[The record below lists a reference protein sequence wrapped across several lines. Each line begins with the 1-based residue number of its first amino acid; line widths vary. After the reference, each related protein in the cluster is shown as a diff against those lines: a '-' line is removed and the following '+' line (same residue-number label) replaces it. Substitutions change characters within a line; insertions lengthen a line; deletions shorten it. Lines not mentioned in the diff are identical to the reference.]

1 MSQEGSADRRFESD
15 IEVTVRHFEK
25 ELELLKAKLL
35 EMSALVESAVYRSV
49 QGVVEKNEELAQ
61 QVLKNEARVNQLEIE
76 IDDMAISL
84 LALQA
89 PLAADLRLVT
99 AAIKINKDLERM
111 GDLSVSIAQNGLAL
125 MRAPMIHPLIDIPHI
140 AGLVQSMVRKSLDA
154 FVNRD
159 AELARS
165 VLASDD
171 AVDNMRTA
179 SYHELISFMENNPQQ
194 IPEALRLLTVVRHL
208 ERIADHAT
216 NIAEDVLFLVRGI
229 DVRHHNE
236 ERTTVAQS

>member
-1 MSQEGSADRRFESD
+1 M
-15 IEVTVRHFEK
+15 RHFEQ
-25 ELELLKAKLL
+25 ELEKLKFKLL

-49 QGVVEKNEELAQ
+49 KAVVEKDEELAQ
-61 QVLKNEARVNQLEIE
+61 QVLKNEGRINELEIE
-76 IDDMAISL
+76 IDDLAISL

-99 AAIKINKDLERM
+99 AAIKINNDLERM
-111 GDLSVSIAQNGLAL
+111 GDLSVSIAQSAMAL
-125 MRAPMIHPLIDIPHI
+125 MKEPVIRPLIDIPHI
-140 AGLVQSMVRKSLDA
+140 AGLAQSMVRKALDA

-159 AELARS
+159 ADLARS

-179 SYHELISFMENNPQQ
+179 SYHELISFMETNPQQ
-194 IPEALRLLTVVRHL
+194 IGQALYLLSVVRNL
-208 ERIADHAT
+208 ERIADHST
-216 NIAEDVLFLVRGI
+216 NIAEDVLFLVKGI

-236 ERTTVAQS
+236 ERTQAVTTQKN

>member
-1 MSQEGSADRRFESD
+1 M
-15 IEVTVRHFEK
+15 RHFEQ
-25 ELELLKAKLL
+25 ELEKLKAKLL
-35 EMSALVESAVYRSV
+35 EMSALVESAIYRSV

-61 QVLKNEARVNQLEIE
+61 QVLRNEGRINQLEIE
-76 IDDMAISL
+76 IDDAAIGL

-99 AAIKINKDLERM
+99 AVIKINNDLERM
-111 GDLSVSIAQNGLAL
+111 GDLSVSIAQSALAL
-125 MRAPMIHPLIDIPHI
+125 VKEPLIRPLIDITHI
-140 AGLVQSMVRKSLDA
+140 AGLAQGMVRKSLDA

-159 AELARS
+159 PELARS

-179 SYHELISFMENNPQQ
+179 SYHELISFMEVNPQQ
-194 IPEALRLLTVVRHL
+194 IPQALYLLSVIRNL

-216 NIAEDVLFLVRGI
+216 NIAEDVLFLVKGI

-236 ERTTVAQS
+236 ERSAVPQQR

>member
-1 MSQEGSADRRFESD
+1 M
-15 IEVTVRHFEK
+15 RHFEQ
-25 ELELLKAKLL
+25 ELEKLKAKLL

-61 QVLKNEARVNQLEIE
+61 QVLRNEGRINDLEIE
-76 IDDMAISL
+76 IDDLAISI

-99 AAIKINKDLERM
+99 AAIKINNDLERM
-111 GDLSVSIAQNGLAL
+111 GDLSVSIAQSAIAL
-125 MRAPMIHPLIDIPHI
+125 MKEPVIRPLIDIPHI
-140 AGLVQSMVRKSLDA
+140 AGLVRSMVRKALDS

-159 AELARS
+159 ADLARS

-194 IPEALRLLTVVRHL
+194 IGQALYLLSVVRNL
-208 ERIADHAT
+208 ERIADHST
-216 NIAEDVLFLVRGI
+216 NIAEDVLFLVKGI

-236 ERTTVAQS
+236 ERNQAAAKEQTTN

>member
-1 MSQEGSADRRFESD
+1 M
-15 IEVTVRHFEK
+15 RHFQQ
-25 ELELLKAKLL
+25 ELELLKGKLL
-35 EMSALVESAVYRSV
+35 EMSALVENAVYRSV

-61 QVLKNEARVNQLEIE
+61 QVVKNEARINQLEIE

-84 LALQA
+84 LVLQQ
-89 PLAADLRLVT
+89 PVAADLRLVT
-99 AAIKINKDLERM
+99 AAIKINNDLERM
-111 GDLSVSIAQNGLAL
+111 GDLAVNIAESAL
-125 MRAPMIHPLIDIPHI
+125 SLMKDPLIRPLIDIPHI
-140 AGLVQSMVRKSLDA
+140 AGLAQSMVRKALDA

-194 IPEALRLLTVVRHL
+194 ISQALNLLSVVRNL
-208 ERIADHAT
+208 ERIADHST
-216 NIAEDVLFLVRGI
+216 NIAEDVLFLVKGI

-236 ERTTVAQS
+236 ERTAVVQT

>member
-1 MSQEGSADRRFESD
+1 M
-15 IEVTVRHFEK
+15 RHFQQ
-25 ELELLKAKLL
+25 ELELLQGKLL

-61 QVLKNEARVNQLEIE
+61 QVLKSEARINQLEIE

-84 LALQA
+84 LVLQQ

-99 AAIKINKDLERM
+99 AAIKINNDLERM
-111 GDLSVSIAQNGLAL
+111 GDLAVNIAESAL
-125 MRAPMIHPLIDIPHI
+125 SLMKDPVIRPLIDIPHI
-140 AGLVQSMVRKSLDA
+140 AGLAQSMVRKALDA

-159 AELARS
+159 TELARS

-179 SYHELISFMENNPQQ
+179 NYHELISFMETNPQQ
-194 IPEALRLLTVVRHL
+194 IQQSLYLLSVVRNL

-216 NIAEDVLFLVRGI
+216 NIAEDVLFLVKGI

-236 ERTTVAQS
+236 ERTAVVQT

>member
-1 MSQEGSADRRFESD
+1 M
-15 IEVTVRHFEK
+15 RHFEQ
-25 ELELLKAKLL
+25 ELEQLKAKLL
-35 EMSALVESAVYRSV
+35 EMSALVESAIYRSV
-49 QGVVEKNEELAQ
+49 QGVVEKNSELAE

-76 IDDMAISL
+76 IDDLAISL

-99 AAIKINKDLERM
+99 AAIKINNDLERM
-111 GDLSVSIAQNGLAL
+111 GDLSTSIAQAALAL
-125 MRAPMIHPLIDIPHI
+125 MREPHIRPLIDIPHI
-140 AGLVQSMVRKSLDA
+140 AGLAQGMVRKALDA

-179 SYHELISFMENNPQQ
+179 SYHELISFMEKNPQQ
-194 IPEALRLLTVVRHL
+194 ISQALYLLSVVRNL

-216 NIAEDVLFLVRGI
+216 NIAEDVLFLVKGI

-236 ERTTVAQS
+236 ERTTVVQT

>member
-1 MSQEGSADRRFESD
+1 M
-15 IEVTVRHFEK
+15 RHFEQ
-25 ELELLKAKLL
+25 ELDKLKAKLL

-61 QVLKNEARVNQLEIE
+61 QVLKNEGRINELEIE
-76 IDDMAISL
+76 IDELAISL

-99 AAIKINKDLERM
+99 AAIKINNDLERM
-111 GDLSVSIAQNGLAL
+111 GDLSVSIAQSAMAL
-125 MRAPMIHPLIDIPHI
+125 MKEPVIRPLIDIPHI
-140 AGLVQSMVRKSLDA
+140 AGLAQSMVRKALDA

-159 AELARS
+159 ADLARS

-179 SYHELISFMENNPQQ
+179 SYHELISFMEANPQQ
-194 IPEALRLLTVVRHL
+194 IGQALYLLSVVRNL
-208 ERIADHAT
+208 ERIADHST
-216 NIAEDVLFLVRGI
+216 NIAEDVLFLVKGI

-236 ERTTVAQS
+236 ERTQAVAIQRTN

>member
-1 MSQEGSADRRFESD
+1 
-15 IEVTVRHFEK
+15 VRHFEQ
-25 ELELLKAKLL
+25 ELEKLKSKLL

-49 QGVVEKNEELAQ
+49 QGVVEKNEELAR
-61 QVLKNEARVNQLEIE
+61 QVLKNEGRINELEIE
-76 IDDMAISL
+76 IDELAISL

-99 AAIKINKDLERM
+99 AAIKINNDLERM
-111 GDLSVSIAQNGLAL
+111 GDLSVSIAQSAMAL
-125 MRAPMIHPLIDIPHI
+125 MKEPVIRPLIDIPHI
-140 AGLVQSMVRKSLDA
+140 AGLAQSMVRKALDA

-159 AELARS
+159 ADLARS

-179 SYHELISFMENNPQQ
+179 SYHELISFMESNPSQ
-194 IPEALRLLTVVRHL
+194 IGQALYLLSVVRNL
-208 ERIADHAT
+208 ERIADHST
-216 NIAEDVLFLVRGI
+216 NIAEDVLFLVKGI

-236 ERTTVAQS
+236 ERTQGVATQKN

>member
-1 MSQEGSADRRFESD
+1 M
-15 IEVTVRHFEK
+15 RHFEQ
-25 ELELLKAKLL
+25 ELEQLKGKLL
-35 EMSALVESAVYRSV
+35 EMSALVESAIYRSI
-49 QGVVEKNEELAQ
+49 QGIVEKNRELAE
-61 QVLKNEARVNQLEIE
+61 QVLLNESRVNQLEIE
-76 IDDMAISL
+76 VDDMAIGL

-99 AAIKINKDLERM
+99 AAIKINNDLERM
-111 GDLSVSIAQNGLAL
+111 GDLSVSIAQSAISL
-125 MRAPMIHPLIDIPHI
+125 MREPMIQPLIDIPHI
-140 AGLVQSMVRKSLDA
+140 AGLAQGMVRKALDA

-179 SYHELISFMENNPQQ
+179 SYHELISFMEKNPEQ
-194 IPEALRLLTVVRHL
+194 ISQALYLLSTVRNL

-216 NIAEDVLFLVRGI
+216 NIAEDVLYLVKGI

-236 ERTTVAQS
+236 ERQTLVQT

>member
-1 MSQEGSADRRFESD
+1 LIPDYQQGTAEFNL
-15 IEVTVRHFEK
+15 RHFEQ
-25 ELELLKAKLL
+25 ELEQLKGKLL
-35 EMSALVESAVYRSV
+35 EMSALVESAIYRSI
-49 QGVVEKNEELAQ
+49 QGVVDKNHELAE
-61 QVLKNEARVNQLEIE
+61 QVLKNEARINQLEIE
-76 IDDMAISL
+76 VDDMAISL

-99 AAIKINKDLERM
+99 AAIKINNDLERM
-111 GDLSVSIAQNGLAL
+111 GDLSVSIAQSALAL
-125 MRAPMIHPLIDIPHI
+125 IKEPMIRPLIDIPHI
-140 AGLVQSMVRKSLDA
+140 AGLAQGMVRKALDA

-159 AELARS
+159 PELARS

-179 SYHELISFMENNPQQ
+179 SYHELISFMEKNPQQ
-194 IPEALRLLTVVRHL
+194 ISQALYLLSTVRNL

-216 NIAEDVLFLVRGI
+216 NIAEDVLFLVKGI

-236 ERTTVAQS
+236 DWSKVVQT

>member
-1 MSQEGSADRRFESD
+1 L
-15 IEVTVRHFEK
+15 RHFVQ
-25 ELELLKAKLL
+25 ELEQLKAKLL

-49 QGVVEKNEELAQ
+49 QGVVERNDELAH
-61 QVLKNEARVNQLEIE
+61 QVLKNESRINQLEIE

-89 PLAADLRLVT
+89 PLATDLRLVT
-99 AAIKINKDLERM
+99 AAIKINNDLERM
-111 GDLSVSIAQNGLAL
+111 GDLSASIAQSALAL
-125 MRAPMIHPLIDIPHI
+125 IKEPLIRPLIDIPHI
-140 AGLVQSMVRKSLDA
+140 AGLAQGMVRKALDA

-179 SYHELISFMENNPQQ
+179 SYHELVSFMESNPQQ
-194 IPEALRLLTVVRHL
+194 IPQALYLLSVVRNL
-208 ERIADHAT
+208 ERIADHST
-216 NIAEDVLFLVRGI
+216 NIAEDVLFLVKGI

-236 ERTTVAQS
+236 ERTAMAQT

>member
-1 MSQEGSADRRFESD
+1 M
-15 IEVTVRHFEK
+15 RHFEHD
-25 ELELLKAKLL
+25 LEKLKAKLL
-35 EMSALVESAVYRSV
+35 EMSALVESAIYRSV
-49 QGVVEKNEELAQ
+49 QGVVEKNEDLAQ
-61 QVLKNEARVNQLEIE
+61 QVLRNEDRVNQLEIE

-89 PLAADLRLVT
+89 PLAIDLRLIT
-99 AAIKINKDLERM
+99 AAIKINNDLERM
-111 GDLSVSIAQNGLAL
+111 GDLSVSIAQSALAL
-125 MRAPMIHPLIDIPHI
+125 IREPHIRPLIDIPHI
-140 AGLVQSMVRKSLDA
+140 AGLAQGMVRKALDA

-159 AELARS
+159 PELARS

-179 SYHELISFMENNPQQ
+179 SFHELMSFMEKNPQQ
-194 IPEALRLLTVVRHL
+194 ISQALYLLSVIRNL

-216 NIAEDVLFLVRGI
+216 NIAEDVLFLVKGI

-236 ERTTVAQS
+236 ERSAVNQ

>member
-1 MSQEGSADRRFESD
+1 
-15 IEVTVRHFEK
+15 VRHFEQ
-25 ELELLKAKLL
+25 ELEQLKGKLL
-35 EMSALVESAVYRSV
+35 EMSALVESAIYRSI
-49 QGVVEKNEELAQ
+49 QGVVEKNQDLAE
-61 QVLKNEARVNQLEIE
+61 QVLKNEARINQLEIE
-76 IDDMAISL
+76 VDDMAISL

-99 AAIKINKDLERM
+99 AAIKINNDLERM
-111 GDLSVSIAQNGLAL
+111 GDLSVNIAQSALAL
-125 MRAPMIHPLIDIPHI
+125 MKEPMIRPLIDIPHI
-140 AGLVQSMVRKSLDA
+140 AGLAQGMVRKALDA

-159 AELARS
+159 PEMARS

-179 SYHELISFMENNPQQ
+179 SYHELISFMEKNPQQ
-194 IPEALRLLTVVRHL
+194 ISQALYLLSTVRNL

-216 NIAEDVLFLVRGI
+216 NIAEDVLFLVKGI

-236 ERTTVAQS
+236 DWSTVVQT

>member
-1 MSQEGSADRRFESD
+1 M
-15 IEVTVRHFEK
+15 RHFEQ
-25 ELELLKAKLL
+25 ELERLKAKLL

-61 QVLKNEARVNQLEIE
+61 QVLRNESRINQLEIE

-99 AAIKINKDLERM
+99 AAIKINNDLERM
-111 GDLSVSIAQNGLAL
+111 GDLSVSIAQSALAL
-125 MRAPMIHPLIDIPHI
+125 IREPLIRPLIDIPHI
-140 AGLVQSMVRKSLDA
+140 AGLAQGMVRKALDA

-179 SYHELISFMENNPQQ
+179 SYHELMSFMESNPRQ
-194 IPEALRLLTVVRHL
+194 IPQALYLLSVIRNL

-216 NIAEDVLFLVRGI
+216 NVAEDVLFLIKGI

-236 ERTTVAQS
+236 ERAALTQ

>member
-1 MSQEGSADRRFESD
+1 
-15 IEVTVRHFEK
+15 VRHFEQ
-25 ELELLKAKLL
+25 ELEKLKAKLL

-61 QVLKNEARVNQLEIE
+61 QVLKNEGRINELEIE
-76 IDDMAISL
+76 IDELAISL

-99 AAIKINKDLERM
+99 AAIKINNDLERM
-111 GDLSVSIAQNGLAL
+111 GDLSVSIAQSAMAL
-125 MRAPMIHPLIDIPHI
+125 MKEPVIRPLIDIPHI
-140 AGLVQSMVRKSLDA
+140 AGLAQSMVRKALDA

-159 AELARS
+159 ADLARS

-179 SYHELISFMENNPQQ
+179 SYHELISFMENNPRQ
-194 IPEALRLLTVVRHL
+194 IGQALYLLSVVRNL
-208 ERIADHAT
+208 ERIADHST
-216 NIAEDVLFLVRGI
+216 NIAEDVLFLVKGI

-236 ERTTVAQS
+236 ERTQAVATQQN

>member
-1 MSQEGSADRRFESD
+1 L
-15 IEVTVRHFEK
+15 RHFEQ
-25 ELELLKAKLL
+25 ELEKLKSKLL

-61 QVLKNEARVNQLEIE
+61 EVLKKEGRINELEIE
-76 IDDMAISL
+76 IDDLAISL

-99 AAIKINKDLERM
+99 AAIKINNDLERM
-111 GDLSVSIAQNGLAL
+111 GDLSVSIAQSAVAL
-125 MRAPMIHPLIDIPHI
+125 MKEPVIRPLIDIPHI
-140 AGLVQSMVRKSLDA
+140 AGLAQSMVRKALDA

-159 AELARS
+159 ADLARS

-179 SYHELISFMENNPQQ
+179 SYHELISFMESNPRQ
-194 IPEALRLLTVVRHL
+194 IGQALYLLSVVRNL

-216 NIAEDVLFLVRGI
+216 NIAEDVLFLVKGI

-236 ERTTVAQS
+236 ERTQAVTQQN